1 MGTARVGMV
10 GIGCVAFATVRD
22 ASTEIG
28 SSSVSNIEQDT
39 ESSGAANSRRF
50 RERRGI
56 AAPIT

>member
-10 GIGCVAFATVRD
+10 GRDCVAFATVRD

-28 SSSVSNIEQDT
+28 YSSVSNIEQDT
-39 ESSGAANSRRF
+39 ESSGAVDSRRF

-56 AAPIT
+56 AAPTT